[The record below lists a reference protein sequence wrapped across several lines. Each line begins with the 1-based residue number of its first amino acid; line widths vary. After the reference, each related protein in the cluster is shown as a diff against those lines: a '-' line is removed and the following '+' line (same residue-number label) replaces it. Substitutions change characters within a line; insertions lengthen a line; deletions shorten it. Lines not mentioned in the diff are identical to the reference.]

1 MKRFNRILCLLM
13 CVGFFSNIAFA
24 SEENPISEANQAP
37 YEDEN
42 AGQPG
47 ASEMPE
53 VKKMIFEENFDNN
66 TMKTT
71 WELNETDGK
80 IIVEDEA
87 LKIIRSSNTSS
98 ETIADLYMDG
108 AKNTYHG
115 VLGMEFTVEKSDS
128 KLMYFRIRGSSDF
141 FAADWKENGKF
152 NVYYGEEKDSPVQCL
167 PVTTI
172 EGNTATFS
180 ILFNT
185 DNSTFSLW
193 VDHELILK
201 NVYARNQGQ
210 GIRYARMYLQGTHLM
225 TAKVDNIKFYEAYHL
240 YEDRMELDYDW
251 LTKEKILS
259 QTDPSAV
266 YNVISKDLDL
276 MTAGYY
282 GSTIS
287 WDTSDENRI
296 SSTGKVF
303 PVDGMDAD
311 TSVTLTAH
319 IKAGEYEKVKEFT
332 FDVIR
337 NVTEKEDCV
346 RLDAEYLDYP
356 MISMHENGSRE
367 IRRSLQLGESVVYGS
382 NIVWESSDENVITN
396 SGRVIRPRYDEED
409 VPVTLTAIITKEG
422 YSITKDFDFTVL
434 ADEEFAD
441 PMFMSDEEFFG
452 VWNGKQWATEGKLD
466 YSYPGLETVSEAA
479 RTGNYTL
486 AKERL
491 YTYFRDRKPEAD
503 LGSTGRN
510 TGWANMLIDDFYH
523 LQGSE
528 YYQGETEITDE
539 WKANSADVKPAY
551 IIPGSTVTYSV
562 RAWYNEA
569 SYAQIARTSSSHA
582 DMRPKMELTVN
593 GSVRTY
599 EATEDLNIR
608 AGDYKNMNLNKDEY
622 LTIQNFG
629 DFLGN
634 DTRQAVIKFDFSD
647 LKEGDSITSARLV
660 LYSRVLPSFSGEK
673 RLIILK
679 EPTNTWSSD
688 QSTWNTFPGYVYS
701 FNGLP
706 GKNDWKRP
714 EGSDVEYWYQ
724 MCRFGGWGPISSE
737 FLETGDET
745 YAYKAI
751 RIMEDYLFDVG
762 DWRMTGTTGGY
773 NPNGMRGGFCRTL
786 DATGKNGRWMSSM
799 DILLKSKYATPD
811 FCTAMLKN
819 MWDTANYLTYYQS
832 TSGNWRQYEYQSLL
846 DASLKLPEF
855 TDSQAGRNAATWYGR
870 IGVHDFLQSSSGWI
884 LC

>member
-1 MKRFNRILCLLM
+1 
-13 CVGFFSNIAFA
+13 
-24 SEENPISEANQAP
+24 
-37 YEDEN
+37 
-42 AGQPG
+42 
-47 ASEMPE
+47 
-53 VKKMIFEENFDNN
+53 
-66 TMKTT
+66 
-71 WELNETDGK
+71 
-80 IIVEDEA
+80 
-87 LKIIRSSNTSS
+87 
-98 ETIADLYMDG
+98 
-108 AKNTYHG
+108 
-115 VLGMEFTVEKSDS
+115 
-128 KLMYFRIRGSSDF
+128 
-141 FAADWKENGKF
+141 
-152 NVYYGEEKDSPVQCL
+152 
-167 PVTTI
+167 
-172 EGNTATFS
+172 
-180 ILFNT
+180 
-185 DNSTFSLW
+185 
-193 VDHELILK
+193 
-201 NVYARNQGQ
+201 
-210 GIRYARMYLQGTHLM
+210 
-225 TAKVDNIKFYEAYHL
+225 
-240 YEDRMELDYDW
+240 
-251 LTKEKILS
+251 
-259 QTDPSAV
+259 
-266 YNVISKDLDL
+266 
-276 MTAGYY
+276 
-282 GSTIS
+282 
-287 WDTSDENRI
+287 
-296 SSTGKVF
+296 
-303 PVDGMDAD
+303 
-311 TSVTLTAH
+311 
-319 IKAGEYEKVKEFT
+319 
-332 FDVIR
+332 
-337 NVTEKEDCV
+337 
-346 RLDAEYLDYP
+346 
-356 MISMHENGSRE
+356 
-367 IRRSLQLGESVVYGS
+367 
-382 NIVWESSDENVITN
+382 
-396 SGRVIRPRYDEED
+396 
-409 VPVTLTAIITKEG
+409 
-422 YSITKDFDFTVL
+422 
-434 ADEEFAD
+434 
-441 PMFMSDEEFFG
+441 
-452 VWNGKQWATEGKLD
+452 
-466 YSYPGLETVSEAA
+466 
-479 RTGNYTL
+479 
-486 AKERL
+486 
-491 YTYFRDRKPEAD
+491 
-503 LGSTGRN
+503 
-510 TGWANMLIDDFYH
+510 
-523 LQGSE
+523 
-528 YYQGETEITDE
+528 
-539 WKANSADVKPAY
+539 
-551 IIPGSTVTYSV
+551 
-562 RAWYNEA
+562 
-569 SYAQIARTSSSHA
+569 
-582 DMRPKMELTVN
+582 MRPKMELTVN